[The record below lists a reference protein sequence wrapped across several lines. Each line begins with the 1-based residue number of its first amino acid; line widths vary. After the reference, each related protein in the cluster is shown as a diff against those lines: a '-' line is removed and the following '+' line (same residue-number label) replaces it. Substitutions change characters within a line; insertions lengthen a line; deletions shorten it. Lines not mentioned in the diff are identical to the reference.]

1 MIFDRIKHSLI
12 RRKANVFLR
21 SEFDSFGSHSQVG
34 RALIALQRAGV
45 LVRLGKGVYAKAK
58 PSVLTGNPI
67 PVMPLEVLAPEIL
80 KKLRVDVVPSRQS
93 REYNAGVSR
102 QVPAGVVV
110 DVGTQRVTRILGFN
124 GKFVQY
130 ERS

>member
-1 MIFDRIKHSLI
+1 M
-12 RRKANVFLR
+12 
-21 SEFDSFGSHSQVG
+21 
-34 RALIALQRAGV
+34 

-93 REYNAGVSR
+93 REYNAGVSG

-110 DVGTQRVTRILGFN
+110 DVGRQRVTRILGFN